1 MNISDIAKL
10 AGVSNAAVSR
20 YFNNGYISEEKREA
34 IRKVVEETGY
44 RPSAQAQ
51 TLRTKK
57 TKMIGVIIPKIASSA
72 IGSVVEG
79 IMEVLNQ
86 NNYQMLLADTANNPE
101 KEMEYLNVFA
111 QKQVDGVILVATI
124 ITDAHKE
131 LLEKMKVPAVIIGQQ
146 LSGYYCVYHDE
157 YHCMYDMTNIFLE
170 HSCRHLGYISAP
182 LVDKATGAYRYQGF
196 CDALADSGIKDIE
209 HQMVIGDFSYN
220 SGFEAA
226 KEFMENMK
234 DLDGIIC
241 ASDAMAMG
249 AMQCLKEHGY
259 RIPEDVM
266 LSGHGN
272 AMYTQITTPS
282 VTTAKY
288 SYCESGYK
296 ATEILLELL
305 QGKESAVRE
314 IMLGYSIQERGST
327 QRGSDPGSKC
337 SQ

>member
-124 ITDAHKE
+124 IIDAHKE

-146 LSGYYCVYHDE
+146 LSGNYCVYHDE

-170 HSCRHLGYISAP
+170 KGCRHLGYISAP

-196 CDALADSGIKDIE
+196 CDALADFGIKDIE
-209 HQMVIGDFSYN
+209 HQMIIGDFSYN

-226 KEFMENMK
+226 KEFIENMK
-234 DLDGIIC
+234 HLDGIIC

-288 SYCESGYK
+288 SYYESGYK
-296 ATEILLELL
+296 ASEILLELI

-327 QRGSDPGSKC
+327 NREKNGD
-337 SQ
+337 